1 MVSVPQPDFGSI
13 IQEAGPNTAAGMR
26 LLWQAL
32 SSLSPGAGG
41 TVNGPASST
50 VGDVALWNNTTGT
63 LLKDVAFLA
72 TNLGDWQLGTWTPTD
87 GSGAGLV
94 FTVTAAKYAKIG
106 KIVLVVGDITFP
118 TTASPA
124 ANTINGLPF
133 AASGSLYN
141 GACYCSTGFVDPL
154 IALVASSSII
164 IVDTL
169 GGGAVVNSNASTK
182 RFIFTTAY
190 ITS

>member
-1 MVSVPQPDFGSI
+1 MSTPSPQFDSI
-13 IQEAGPNTAAGMR
+13 IKEAGPNTSDGIK
-26 LLWQAL
+26 LLWRAL
-32 SSLSPGAGG
+32 GQLRNSIGVQGPSS
-41 TVNGPASST
+41 TT

-72 TNLGDWQLGTWTPTD
+72 TNLGDWQTGTWTPTD
-87 GSGAGLV
+87 GSGAGLA
-94 FTVTAAKYAKIG
+94 FTVTAAKYAKLG

-118 TTASPA
+118 ATASGA

-141 GACYCSTGFVDPL
+141 GACYCVTGFVDPL
-154 IALVASSSII
+154 IALVATSSII
-164 IVDTL
+164 LVDTL

-182 RFIFTTAY
+182 RFIFTVGY